1 MGLDIGALWGQLE
14 DSVGQAWDDVVAT
27 GVPALQATVEKEA
40 IKWLTEQNKA
50 TQATLDSNVQKILE
64 KPSDSSSFGT
74 ALSNTLQNSVIKQY
88 GMEIAVGLV
97 VVMVSGYFIFRKQFL
112 MKTKNY
118 KGWIFEFSKPTIGF
132 FSSGRAG
139 KVKRKIWVYNP
150 ESPSLYGKWCS
161 TEKEAKSFV
170 DSEQKG

>member
-97 VVMVSGYFIFRKQFL
+97 VVMVSGYFIFRK
-112 MKTKNY
+112 
-118 KGWIFEFSKPTIGF
+118 
-132 FSSGRAG
+132 
-139 KVKRKIWVYNP
+139 
-150 ESPSLYGKWCS
+150 
-161 TEKEAKSFV
+161 
-170 DSEQKG
+170 

>member
-14 DSVGQAWDDVVAT
+14 DSVGEAWDDVVAT

-74 ALSNTLQNSVIKQY
+74 ALSTTLQNSVIKNY
-88 GMEIAVGLV
+88 GLEIVAAVIGVGIL
-97 VVMVSGYFIFRKQFL
+97 GYILLK
-112 MKTKNY
+112 K
-118 KGWIFEFSKPTIGF
+118 
-132 FSSGRAG
+132 
-139 KVKRKIWVYNP
+139 
-150 ESPSLYGKWCS
+150 
-161 TEKEAKSFV
+161 
-170 DSEQKG
+170 